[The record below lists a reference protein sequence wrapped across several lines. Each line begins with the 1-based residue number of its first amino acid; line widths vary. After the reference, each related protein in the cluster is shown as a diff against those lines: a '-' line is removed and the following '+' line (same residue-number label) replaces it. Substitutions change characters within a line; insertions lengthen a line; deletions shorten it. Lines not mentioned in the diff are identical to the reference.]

1 MLADCSV
8 KDAALVGRDHV
19 LDVNEGVVATV
30 LLEKFQSGHDQVA
43 EVGGLALLV
52 VDLVTEVVV
61 LCLEQVHDGQDL
73 AVVGHEGLTDGVRA
87 KYELLQDVEGSC
99 NDLVV
104 TSVQGSC
111 QNTNTPHL
119 KLAFEV

>member
-73 AVVGHEGLTDGVRA
+73 AVVGHEGLADGVAARD
-87 KYELLQDVEGSC
+87 ESLQDVEGRR
-99 NDLVV
+99 DDFLVARV
-104 TSVQGSC
+104 EGRCTKSS
-111 QNTNTPHL
+111 
-119 KLAFEV
+119 